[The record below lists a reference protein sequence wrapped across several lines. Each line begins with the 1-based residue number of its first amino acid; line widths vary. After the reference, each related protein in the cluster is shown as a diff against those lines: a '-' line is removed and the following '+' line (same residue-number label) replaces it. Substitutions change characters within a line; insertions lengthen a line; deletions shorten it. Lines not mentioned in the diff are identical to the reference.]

1 MQFQRFLAIML
12 FTAIWSFST
21 AQTSINLAT
30 TFDTISLSI
39 EEAIR
44 LTISNNPD
52 LKRIQMNELILE
64 SQIKQAKGSGLPQLT
79 GKVGYTNN
87 FSLAQQLLPGEIF
100 GQSGQ
105 IPVQF
110 GVQHNLNTG
119 IEINQK
125 LFDKGYLEN
134 VKKLDATRET
144 YKLQS
149 FASIEDLVYKVAQI
163 YIQYQITDKQ
173 KEILNANFDRTEQL
187 IKIALAQLD
196 NGIIKKLDV
205 DQIKVNRTNL
215 VSELANIEMAT
226 DQQLNQLRYFM
237 ALDMNQPLV
246 LNEKLDNLQRYPI
259 SDQLLLSENINYQ
272 LLQKQ
277 QEITARNQQVI
288 KAGYYPTLSAFFQ
301 YNYTGQSDKIS
312 FNSDVYSDFTAGL
325 WGLNMSIPLFDGLQ
339 KKNQLQINKLEQQQ
353 LDFNLQILAASTQM
367 EFKNAQNK
375 IKVNDK
381 LIFTQ
386 QENMQLAQ
394 QVYDITKL
402 SYQEGVSPLTELLN
416 AETGLK
422 EAQSQYLSALLNFK
436 LAELDHIKF
445 SGVLAKRILSNQ

>member
-1 MQFQRFLAIML
+1 
-12 FTAIWSFST
+12 
-21 AQTSINLAT
+21 
-30 TFDTISLSI
+30 
-39 EEAIR
+39 
-44 LTISNNPD
+44 
-52 LKRIQMNELILE
+52 
-64 SQIKQAKGSGLPQLT
+64 
-79 GKVGYTNN
+79 
-87 FSLAQQLLPGEIF
+87 
-100 GQSGQ
+100 GQ
-105 IPVQF
+105 IPVKF
-110 GVQHNLNTG
+110 GVQHSLNTG

-134 VKKLDATRET
+134 VKKLTATRET

-149 FASIEDLVYKVAQI
+149 FASMEDLVYKVAQI

-173 KEILNANFDRTEQL
+173 KEILTANYNRTEQL
-187 IKIALAQLD
+187 INIAIAQLE

-237 ALDMNQPLV
+237 NLDMDQPLV
-246 LNEKLDNLQRYPI
+246 LNEKLDNLKRYPI

-277 QEITARNQQVI
+277 QEITARDEQVI
-288 KAGYYPTLSAFFQ
+288 KAGYFPTLSAFFQ
-301 YNYTGQSDKIS
+301 YNYTGQADKLS
-312 FNSDVYSDFTAGL
+312 FSSDVYSDFKAGL
-325 WGLNMSIPLFDGLQ
+325 WGLNMSVPIFDGFQ
-339 KKNQLQINKLEQQQ
+339 KKKSLQVNKLEQQQ
-353 LDFNLQILAASTQM
+353 LEFNMQVLKASTQM

-375 IKVNDK
+375 INVNDK
-381 LIFTQ
+381 LIVAQ
-386 QENMQLAQ
+386 EENMQLAQ
-394 QVYDITKL
+394 EVYDITKL
-402 SYQEGVSPLTELLN
+402 SYQEGVAPLTELLN

-445 SGVLAKRILSNQ
+445 SGVLAKRIISNQ